1 MKRYFWKILPVFL
14 CVLIIVSAIPFSVN
28 AAATVITV
36 DTAQELTDACAQIN
50 NNGGEYV
57 ISLNKD
63 ISGPVSVD
71 ISNSDAVVT
80 IIGNGHTI
88 NSTGNAVTVSNS
100 ATVNLGDGNSDL
112 TLKSANDVE
121 DPGVVFVLDNGICN
135 MYDKVTVKDH
145 KGNNYL
151 GGGVT
156 VQGATFHM
164 YGGTIDNCGIEG
176 GSVCYG
182 GGVAVY
188 AGGVFIMDDGV
199 ISNCYATTDYIDSQ
213 VSVCYAGVGGGVFVI
228 GGATFEMNGGTIS
241 NCSATNFGG
250 GVAMMLGD
258 TEYRIDPNTGN
269 PVIDPKTNKKVVD
282 QGNPRSKITIN
293 GGKICENKAKSG
305 AGIFVSGYYYAF
317 YNAAL
322 APNLVIGEP
331 SNPGISING
340 GENKNVEISSNTAT
354 EMGGGVLVAGLKD
367 TQKTQLHNANINC
380 NTASTG
386 AGVMNYKYWT
396 QIDID
401 GCTIIGNEA
410 SSNGGG
416 IAALSNSGQEQ
427 QGYTKINNTTIK
439 DNTSGDRGA
448 GVYYDADSEV
458 RISGADV
465 IQDNTYNGKTNNLN
479 VLSLEKPIKVVG
491 ELTGSQI
498 GLSDPTLWDDDKS
511 DTDAGAVSTERLTD
525 GYKENNDSLIPANV
539 FTSDHESWYVDYGEL
554 GSKTVASDD
563 DYYTYEGKKYNV
575 SSRVDTGES
584 CRGEIYEVKA
594 NTFTTGV
601 AENPDVFKQEVLSRF
616 SDTNKYQLEYSDAN
630 WNDYT
635 KLDTGEPVSVYFPN
649 IYNAY
654 IYLNPNSNYSNPRL
668 ITSTG
673 HQTQYASNGQFVYQY
688 YTANSETID
697 YSDSFETLEIT
708 DNELF
713 DSDRIIYDYDEF
725 GHIISKTVVN
735 KTPTKTPHQ
744 ETIIP
749 LEYNKEVRLVRRTTP
764 IKFHVN
770 NPNSADDEL
779 FRVYNP
785 ESGETYTTENGV
797 YDLTNYQV
805 HEFYDIPAFAEDDYV
820 FAGWYTTENNNN
832 NSSDNAFEFDS
843 AIPAGVTDVYAHW
856 IPVGEVDQDEEDDKI
871 LPNNANTYKGFDLFG
886 VQIRRPYKFDNNQGD
901 FMPEGL
907 RFVTSISEDLLSDI
921 DSLSDKTVNGNKVE
935 YGYVTAGESTVSKV
949 VEAFQSVIPSNYK
962 LQYKGENVNGIDT
975 TVKGDNKNNFNY
987 ITNLDCT
994 STQGGY
1000 GSNSRIKTDHKNF
1013 GEYRLATFVITYEDD
1028 ASGDNKGKNIAARA
1042 YLRYYDVNGLLRTF
1056 YNDYAG
1062 TDFYGGCSTCY
1073 NAVAQ

>member
-50 NNGGEYV
+50 TNGGEYV

-63 ISGPVSVD
+63 ISGAVSVD
-71 ISNSDAVVT
+71 ITKSDAVVT

-88 NSTGNAVTVSNS
+88 TSTGNTVYVSNG
-100 ATVNLGDGNSDL
+100 ATVNLGDGTSTL
-112 TLKSANDVE
+112 TLKSANNNDTS
-121 DPGVVFVLDNGICN
+121 GIIYVLDNGTCN

-182 GGVAVY
+182 GGVAVIN
-188 AGGVFIMDDGV
+188 GGIFIMD
-199 ISNCYATTDYIDSQ
+199 
-213 VSVCYAGVGGGVFVI
+213 
-228 GGATFEMNGGTIS
+228 GGTIS
-241 NCSATNFGG
+241 NCYAFSDYSYSGDTRQTTATGGGVFVTGGSTFTMNDGTITGCEATNFGG
-250 GVAMMLGD
+250 GVALQISNMEWNAKG
-258 TEYRIDPNTGN
+258 IAN
-269 PVIDPKTNKKVVD
+269 PQSTV
-282 QGNPRSKITIN
+282 TIN
-293 GGKICENKAKSG
+293 GGTISGNTAIGG
-305 AGIFVSGYYYAF
+305 AGIFASGYFYAYANEF
-317 YNAAL
+317 HWEPL
-322 APNLVIGEP
+322 GIGVTDH
-331 SNPGISING
+331 PGLFVNSG
-340 GENKNVEISSNTAT
+340 EISGNNADDA
-354 EMGGGVLVAGLKD
+354 GGGVFIAMLKPAQ
-367 TQKTQLHNANINC
+367 TVQLHNAVIKN
-380 NTASTG
+380 NTADNG
-386 AGVMNYKYWT
+386 AGVENFGFWT
-396 QIDID
+396 QMDID
-401 GCTIIGNEA
+401 GCTITGNA
-410 SSNGGG
+410 AATNGGG
-416 IAALSNSGQEQ
+416 ILASTNSSG
-427 QGYTKINNTTIK
+427 GYTTIKNTTIK
-439 DNTSGDRGA
+439 ENTSGDRGA
-448 GVYYDADSEV
+448 GVYYDADSEI

-465 IQDNTYNGKTNNLN
+465 IQDNTYNGKLNNLN
-479 VLSLEKPIKVVG
+479 VLSLNKPVKVVG
-491 ELTGSQI
+491 DLTGSQI
-498 GLSDPTLWDDDKS
+498 GLSDPTLWDDNK
-511 DTDAGAVSTERLTD
+511 TDVDSTAVSTEYLTN
-525 GYKENNDSLIPANV
+525 GYRTYNPDEHPSEY
-539 FTSDHESWYVDYGEL
+539 FTSDHESWYVDRSQITTATVSDPN
-554 GSKTVASDD
+554 SKAYREYTVRRYAYIPPSDPKLNALFGQKNQ
-563 DYYTYEGKKYNV
+563 YVY
-575 SSRVDTGES
+575 S
-584 CRGEIYEVKA
+584 EIQ
-594 NTFTTGV
+594 
-601 AENPDVFKQEVLSRF
+601 NPDIENINSFTDFYNEMKYRYSDTSRF
-616 SDTNKYQLEYSDAN
+616 EKTRDINSN
-630 WNDYT
+630 
-635 KLDTGEPVSVYFPN
+635 GN
-649 IYNAY
+649 IYLQYTVLDADYPTTLTIQKSSNNSYASVKFSQSALTGKGGTIEYDLYLSDQTSYANPKELVY
-654 IYLNPNSNYSNPRL
+654 IINNKDTEPASNYSFSEEYTTTKTIKYVNANPPADTIYEYDDYGNL
-668 ITSTG
+668 
-673 HQTQYASNGQFVYQY
+673 
-688 YTANSETID
+688 TAK
-697 YSDSFETLEIT
+697 LEIVGGVSSYET
-708 DNELF
+708 KQLTTTTTTGNE
-713 DSDRIIYDYDEF
+713 
-725 GHIISKTVVN
+725 N
-735 KTPTKTPHQ
+735 
-744 ETIIP
+744 
-749 LEYNKEVRLVRRTTP
+749 EVRLVRRTTP

-785 ESGETYTTENGV
+785 ESGKTYTTENGV

-901 FMPEGL
+901 YMPEGL

-949 VEAFQSVIPSNYK
+949 VEAFQGVIPSNYK

-975 TVKGDNKNNFNY
+975 TVKGVNENNFNY

-1013 GEYRLATFVITYEDD
+1013 GDYRLATFVITYEDD
-1028 ASGDNKGKNIAARA
+1028 ASGENKGKNIAARA